1 MVAWDALI
9 RNDFPT
15 ALAYSQKAVA
25 LDPKLPVAQ
34 LALGRALVE
43 TGDVKNGIEHLE
55 KELQVEPDNFEA
67 HLALAKAY
75 SKSGRAADARRE
87 RLYCLQVAQNNPTQ
101 GGTPASARP

>member
-1 MVAWDALI
+1 M
-9 RNDFPT
+9 
-15 ALAYSQKAVA
+15 
-25 LDPKLPVAQ
+25 AQ

-43 TGDVKNGIEHLE
+43 TGDVKSGIEHLE

-75 SKSGRAADARRE
+75 SKSGRAEDARRE